1 MSLIYEHAKE
11 VAKMSN
17 TINPYKNGQNSI
29 SLKLKQLI
37 DTTIGFKF
45 QFFMDDIGHTNEPM
59 YEWLVDTKKLAGGLK
74 DDEDRSLIKHQRR
87 EKSWIGYDYG
97 YWSGVTRYFVIGY
110 AIEQCKTNSANLA
123 VDLERLVE
131 LFTDRDYHE
140 ALIKR
145 FVDDFFYDS
154 SIDIHST
161 RLCRKRSVPEYR
173 ILKACFINGY
183 RLCADLY
190 LALDQAKNIG
200 PVNHYIELL
209 RICEALGFDE
219 IPLWYIQESS
229 NHRLNHQIKKDV
241 EAQKHLAAWAFV
253 SNSDQSLL
261 ISKND
266 PYGVEGSIPSQTT
279 NSFYAPSAP
288 KSRIKPKRTAIK
300 KPKQTEPKPVIKNN
314 SQEGEV
320 QPSASSLEALMT
332 NYTDD
337 SETKPEVDSQAISSI
352 IEPDIEIEVEV
363 EADDDESEQ
372 DVPVVS
378 DEALSLLNQFS
389 T

>member
-1 MSLIYEHAKE
+1 MST
-11 VAKMSN
+11 S
-17 TINPYKNGQNSI
+17 TNPYRNGQNSI

-45 QFFMDDIGHTNEPM
+45 QFFMEDIGHTDEPM

-123 VDLERLVE
+123 IDLDRLVE
-131 LFTDRDYHE
+131 LFSDKDYHK
-140 ALIKR
+140 ALIER
-145 FVDDFFYDS
+145 FVNDFFYDS

-161 RLCRKRSVPEYR
+161 RLCRKRSVPEYK

-190 LALDQAKNIG
+190 LALAQAKNMG
-200 PVNHYIELL
+200 PVNNYIELL
-209 RICEALGFDE
+209 KICEALGFDE
-219 IPLWYIQESS
+219 VPLWYIQENP
-229 NHRLNHQIKKDV
+229 NHGLNFHIKKAV

-253 SNSDQSLL
+253 SNDEHSLL
-261 ISKND
+261 VSKND
-266 PYGVEGSIPSQTT
+266 PYGVEGTSSNQITS
-279 NSFYAPSAP
+279 NFYTHATPRSRVKPKKTAVKAP
-288 KSRIKPKRTAIK
+288 K
-300 KPKQTEPKPVIKNN
+300 KNETKSVN
-314 SQEGEV
+314 SKD
-320 QPSASSLEALMT
+320 SAEKEIIANTSSLESLLVNDEEIIDIQAV
-332 NYTDD
+332 
-337 SETKPEVDSQAISSI
+337 ETPQPTHNE
-352 IEPDIEIEVEV
+352 IEIEVEV
-363 EADDDESEQ
+363 DDEAGDE
-372 DVPVVS
+372 DNNEDDELPVVTS
-378 DEALSLLNQFS
+378 EAFSLLNQFS